1 MLRVLLPLFIFSLT
15 SSVRGKDAAQKYT
28 TKYDG
33 VDLESVVKNERLLK
47 SYVDCLLDKGRCTPD
62 GLELKKNMPD
72 AIETDCS
79 KCSEKQKEGSD
90 FIMEYLIDHKPEYWE
105 ALEVKYDPDGAYK
118 RRYLEAK
125 RNEVG
130 AEAVE

>member
-1 MLRVLLPLFIFSLT
+1 M
-15 SSVRGKDAAQKYT
+15 
-28 TKYDG
+28 
-33 VDLESVVKNERLLK
+33 VVMTRFKNAE
-47 SYVDCLLDKGRCTPD
+47 
-62 GLELKKNMPD
+62 NMPD

-125 RNEVG
+125 RNEVR